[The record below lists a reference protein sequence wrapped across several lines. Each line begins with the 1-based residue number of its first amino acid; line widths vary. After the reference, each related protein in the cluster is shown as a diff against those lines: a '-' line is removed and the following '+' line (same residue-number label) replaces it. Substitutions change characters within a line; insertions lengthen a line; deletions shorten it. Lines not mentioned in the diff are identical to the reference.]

1 MARRAGVAL
10 EEGWP
15 CSGPLLRLAED
26 AASRLLPAFDTPTGM
41 PYGTVNLRNGVPNGE
56 TSVTSV
62 AGVGTV
68 VIEFG
73 ALSRLTG
80 ILILNTTL
88 FCIFEQ
94 EIPQ

>member
-1 MARRAGVAL
+1 M
-10 EEGWP
+10 
-15 CSGPLLRLAED
+15 RLAED
-26 AASRLLPAFDTPTGM
+26 AAKRLLPAFDTPTGM

-56 TSVTSV
+56 TPVTST

-80 ILILNTTL
+80 KYYQIKNKSIRFILVHPLCL
-88 FCIFEQ
+88 FFECFF
-94 EIPQ
+94 PS

>member
-1 MARRAGVAL
+1 MYSL
-10 EEGWP
+10 IP
-15 CSGPLLRLAED
+15 YFFFPIL
-26 AASRLLPAFDTPTGM
+26 GM

-56 TSVTSV
+56 TPVTST

-80 ILILNTTL
+80 KAQMDSL
-88 FCIFEQ
+88 
-94 EIPQ
+94 

>member
-1 MARRAGVAL
+1 M
-10 EEGWP
+10 
-15 CSGPLLRLAED
+15 RLAED
-26 AASRLLPAFDTPTGM
+26 AAKRLLPAFDTPTGM

-56 TSVTSV
+56 TPVTST

-80 ILILNTTL
+80 KYYQIKNKSIMFFLVHPLMFIL
-88 FCIFEQ
+88 FF
-94 EIPQ
+94 

>member
-1 MARRAGVAL
+1 M
-10 EEGWP
+10 
-15 CSGPLLRLAED
+15 RLAED
-26 AASRLLPAFDTPTGM
+26 AAKRLLPAFDTPTGM

-56 TSVTSV
+56 TPVTST

-80 ILILNTTL
+80 KYILPNNNKSIYNM
-88 FCIFEQ
+88 IYFENENDQ
-94 EIPQ
+94 EIGMNYQKKKK